1 MPFIWNITLLFTFN
15 IRKVKIKKSCYLR
28 REHSYE
34 ENRCHQ
40 LQPRSTWNTATLVRE
55 AAKGAETQG
64 AEVTVI
70 DLYKLEKFTGCVS
83 CFGCKLPEHLGKC
96 ICKDGLAP
104 VLEEIRN
111 ADGLIIGSP
120 NYLGDM
126 TAGFRALFERL
137 IFQSLTY
144 KTEFRSYNQ
153 KQIPVLMIMTSNAS
167 EDFYVQIGYDQMLQR
182 YQGSFNTFVGPTKI
196 LISSDTLQVR
206 DYSRYD
212 WTMFNPEHKK
222 ERHEKVFPEDKKKAY
237 ALGEQMANG
246 AWE

>member
-1 MPFIWNITLLFTFN
+1 M
-15 IRKVKIKKSCYLR
+15 KKIVAINCS
-28 REHSYE
+28 
-34 ENRCHQ
+34 
-40 LQPRSTWNTATLVRE
+40 PRSTWNTATLVNE
-55 AAKGAETQG
+55 AAKGAEAQG

-120 NYLGDM
+120 NYLGDV
-126 TAGFRALFERL
+126 TSGFRALFARL

-167 EDFYVQIGYDQMLQR
+167 EDFYAQIGYDQMLQR
-182 YQGSFNTFVGPTKI
+182 YQSSFNTFDGPTKI
-196 LISSDTLQVR
+196 LISSDTLQVK
-206 DYSRYD
+206 DYGRYN

-222 ERHEKVFPEDKKKAY
+222 ERHETVFPEDKKKAF
-237 ALGEQMANG
+237 ALGEQMASES
-246 AWE
+246 WE